1 MNLKSIMWKYINE
14 EHDLLQRQL
23 ASFRGAILDPAIDT
37 IYIVAHGSSYNAGVS
52 LAAYISRL
60 CNADVS
66 VNTPDNFIA
75 NLDNSRKHAGRTAV
89 IGISQTGTSHGVIK
103 AVEQAKEYFH
113 IVTITNVP
121 DSPMDRL
128 ADQTVFLNCGEED
141 SNAKTKGYSSTLL
154 TLMLLAIEN
163 GCHRGVISQADKEKR
178 VENLKREIDQIPIVT
193 AAAYDWCEKSGF
205 GKGMGNVYVLGSG
218 INFGTALE
226 GQLKLMETMCIPTMF
241 NDILEFSHGMHRSIN
256 RDSHVILINAG
267 SEYSRELF
275 VRTCDYL
282 KGKTDHC
289 IMINVADDAVS
300 DPGVLNVP
308 WFRDDDSLLLTVL
321 IIQILSVYI
330 PELNG
335 LDPNRDANN
344 DYTEVAET
352 RI

>member
-1 MNLKSIMWKYINE
+1 MNLKSVMWKYINE
-14 EHDLLQRQL
+14 EHDLLLRQL
-23 ASFRGAILDPAIDT
+23 ENFKGAILGREIDT

-52 LAAYISRL
+52 LSAYISRL
-60 CNADVS
+60 CDADVY

-75 NLDNSRKHAGRTAV
+75 NLENSRKHAGRTAV

-103 AVEQAKEYFH
+103 
-113 IVTITNVP
+113 

-154 TLMLLAIEN
+154 SLMLLAIEN
-163 GCHRGVISQADKEKR
+163 GCHRNVISETEKARMLQSLKE
-178 VENLKREIDQIPIVT
+178 EINRLPAVT
-193 AAAYDWCEKSGF
+193 AAAYNWCERSGF

-218 INFGTALE
+218 INYGTSLE

-256 RDSHVILINAG
+256 KDSHVILINAG
-267 SEYSRELF
+267 SEYSRDLF
-275 VRTCDYL
+275 EKTFDYL
-282 KGKTDHC
+282 NGKTDHC
-289 IMINVADDAVS
+289 IMINVADKPVS
-300 DPGVLNVP
+300 NDKVLNVP
-308 WFRDDDSLLLTVL
+308 WFKDDDSLLLTVL